1 MFYQEERTTVEARN
15 IGELK
20 VSVVGLGCNNFGGRL
35 DQTQTTAVVKA
46 ALDAEINFFD
56 TADIY
61 GNTHSEEFL
70 GKALGSKRDEVI
82 VASKFSIPY
91 EGHTGGASPQYIPK
105 AIESSL
111 RRLGTD
117 YIDLYQ
123 LHFPDPAVPIEET
136 LGALGVLVAK
146 GMVREIGCSNFT
158 PEMMQSAFK
167 ASKDKKSP
175 RFVSVQNHYNLLHR
189 EPELGVLAECKS
201 LEMAFLPYFP
211 LENGLLTGKYQ
222 PGKQAPSDARLA
234 TLSENERKDKLSDE
248 RLNKVVELNNLANE
262 SGHSVLELSI
272 AWLLSRQ
279 EVASVISGATKP
291 EQVIANVKSAKWTL
305 DPSILTRI
313 DEISPIGS

>member
-1 MFYQEERTTVEARN
+1 MFYQEERTNVETRN
-15 IGELK
+15 IGGLK

-35 DQTQTTAVVKA
+35 DQTQTTTVVQA

-70 GKALGSKRDEVI
+70 GKALGGRRDEVV

-91 EGHTGGASPQYIPK
+91 EGHVGGASPQYIPK

-111 RRLGTD
+111 RRLGMD
-117 YIDLYQ
+117 HIDLYQ

-136 LGALGVLVAK
+136 LGALGDLVEK
-146 GMVREIGCSNFT
+146 GLVREIGCSNFT
-158 PEMMQSAFK
+158 VEMMQNAHE
-167 ASKDKKSP
+167 ASKNMKSP

-189 EPELGVLAECKS
+189 EPELGVLAQCEN

-211 LENGLLTGKYQ
+211 LENGLLTGKYR
-222 PGKQAPSDARLA
+222 PGKQLPVGTRLA
-234 TLSENERKDKLSDE
+234 GLSESERETQLSDE
-248 RLNKVVELNNLANE
+248 RLNKVVALNDLANE

-272 AWLLSRQ
+272 AWLLSRK

-291 EQVIANVKSAKWTL
+291 EQVTANVKSAKWTL
-305 DPSILTRI
+305 DPATLARI
-313 DEISPIGS
+313 DEISPIEN